1 MKKFRWQLLI
11 IFLTGAIVGILLL
24 TQQPENTQQGVGEPV
39 QGGSYTEALIGSMQ
53 RLNPMLDFYN
63 TADRDVDRLLYSRL
77 FTFDEHGQPVPDL
90 VSNWGYSQDGTIYN
104 IELNENA
111 RWHDGEQVTTSDI
124 VFTVE
129 LMRNGGDY
137 VPQDL
142 QEFWKNVEV
151 VDLSPTVMQFKLPE
165 AYAAFVDYLNFGIL
179 PAHLLNGKSIDEIS
193 AMDFNIQPV
202 GSGPYAFDHLIVED
216 DQIVGVALKANTEY
230 YRTAPYIEQVTFR
243 YYPDSASAYQAY
255 QDQMVNGISQVSKDI
270 LKDVLAEPDLS
281 VYTAREPEMSLVLF
295 NLNKPESPFFA
306 DRDVR
311 KALYMGIN
319 RQYLIDRILDG
330 QALLADGP
338 IFPDTWAYYASTEK
352 VSYDPERA
360 KQLLSDAG
368 YTLPAEGGSVRVD
381 EDGGELSFTLL
392 YPDDDGHRS
401 LAEAIQRDWTALGVG
416 VSLEAVSYDQLIN
429 ARLGSR
435 DYQAALVDLNMTQTP
450 DPDPYPFWDSVQAT
464 GGQNYSQWDNKIV
477 SEYLEK
483 ARTTVNKDERTRYY
497 RSFQVVFSEEWPA
510 LPLYYPVY
518 SYAVSSDVQGVR
530 MGPLVEPSDRFNT
543 VLDWYLVSQAAPV
556 AQSSP
561 TPAP

>member
-1 MKKFRWQLLI
+1 
-11 IFLTGAIVGILLL
+11 
-24 TQQPENTQQGVGEPV
+24 
-39 QGGSYTEALIGSMQ
+39 
-53 RLNPMLDFYN
+53 
-63 TADRDVDRLLYSRL
+63 
-77 FTFDEHGQPVPDL
+77 
-90 VSNWGYSQDGTIYN
+90 
-104 IELNENA
+104 
-111 RWHDGEQVTTSDI
+111 
-124 VFTVE
+124 
-129 LMRNGGDY
+129 
-137 VPQDL
+137 
-142 QEFWKNVEV
+142 
-151 VDLSPTVMQFKLPE
+151 
-165 AYAAFVDYLNFGIL
+165 
-179 PAHLLNGKSIDEIS
+179 
-193 AMDFNIQPV
+193 
-202 GSGPYAFDHLIVED
+202 
-216 DQIVGVALKANTEY
+216 
-230 YRTAPYIEQVTFR
+230 
-243 YYPDSASAYQAY
+243 
-255 QDQMVNGISQVSKDI
+255 
-270 LKDVLAEPDLS
+270 
-281 VYTAREPEMSLVLF
+281 
-295 NLNKPESPFFA
+295 
-306 DRDVR
+306 
-311 KALYMGIN
+311 MGIN

-338 IFPDTWAYYASTEK
+338 IFPDTWAYYASTDK

-360 KQLLSDAG
+360 KQMLSDAG
-368 YTLPAEGGSVRVD
+368 YSLPAEGGSVRVD

-401 LAEAIQRDWTALGVG
+401 LAEAIQRDWTALGAG
-416 VSLEAVSYDQLIN
+416 VALEAVPYDQLIN

-464 GGQNYSQWDNKIV
+464 SGQNYSQWDNKIV

-510 LPLYYPVY
+510 LPLFYPVY